1 MNTRFQWK
9 SNAWHSLWIAVRFVV
24 FGIGG
29 FLAVFIGGVSLMASF
44 DPYPSEVLRP
54 ALAIPLTFVGGLM
67 MMFGGGVWGRWAYL
81 WVVFSSPVAG
91 VTMMVVDRYLPGWDR
106 YVPLG
111 KFLGVLVLGAP
122 MVISYFFVTR
132 HYKRQ
137 QAPLA
142 NITESQEDS
151 R

>member
-1 MNTRFQWK
+1 MSTQFQRSISHWR
-9 SNAWHSLWIAVRFVV
+9 AVWIAVRFVV
-24 FGIGG
+24 FDIGG

-44 DPYPSEVLRP
+44 DPYRSEFLRP
-54 ALAIPLTFVGGLM
+54 ALAIPLTFVAGLM
-67 MMFGGGVWGRWAYL
+67 MMFGGGVGGRWAYL
-81 WVVFSSPVAG
+81 WVVFSTPVVG
-91 VTMMVVDRYLPGWDR
+91 VTMTAVDRHLPGRDR

-111 KFLGVLVLGAP
+111 KFLGVVVFGAS
-122 MVISYFFVTR
+122 MVISYFFVRR